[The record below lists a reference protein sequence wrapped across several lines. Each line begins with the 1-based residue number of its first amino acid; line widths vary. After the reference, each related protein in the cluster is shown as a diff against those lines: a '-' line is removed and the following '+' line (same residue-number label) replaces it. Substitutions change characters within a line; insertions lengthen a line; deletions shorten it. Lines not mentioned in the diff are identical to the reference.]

1 MRIDISLR
9 SISKGNMEYWARLT
23 KDFAE
28 AHSGVQYEIRYGDEW
43 ENRK

>member
-9 SISKGNMEYWARLT
+9 GVSKGAMEYWASLA

-28 AHSGVQYEIRYGDEW
+28 AHSGVQYELRYGDDW
-43 ENRK
+43 EDRA